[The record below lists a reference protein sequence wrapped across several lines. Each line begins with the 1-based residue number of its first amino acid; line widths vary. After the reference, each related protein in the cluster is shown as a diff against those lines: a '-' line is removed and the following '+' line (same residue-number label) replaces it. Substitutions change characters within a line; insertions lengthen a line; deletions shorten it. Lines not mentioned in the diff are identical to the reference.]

1 MLRSLILECNSP
13 SFGTHIVVAIRA
25 RYLDRRATFT
35 HAIGADHVSYRVRA
49 DITSSK
55 STRIDR
61 KYMRRS
67 TSRRI
72 IHERRFAAEII
83 PQHLCDIV
91 PSRILFL
98 YFRSKDTS
106 GINHATE
113 NNSKL
118 LTQDARMEK
127 IIYWMCQPARSYLI
141 IIEIIENER
150 YEHKYL
156 KPRIVNILTVM

>member
-35 HAIGADHVSYRVRA
+35 HAIGADHVSYRVQA

-72 IHERRFAAEII
+72 IHEKRFAAEII
-83 PQHLCDIV
+83 PQHLCD
-91 PSRILFL
+91 R
-98 YFRSKDTS
+98 T
-106 GINHATE
+106 
-113 NNSKL
+113 
-118 LTQDARMEK
+118 
-127 IIYWMCQPARSYLI
+127 
-141 IIEIIENER
+141 IENPISILSIKR
-150 YEHKYL
+150 QFRNKSRH
-156 KPRIVNILTVM
+156 RQLTVNCSRKMRDSGRKSSI